1 MSISVLVMLHIA
13 VIMASKMFSFMI
25 NGLTLGVRSANNIKA
40 INSQSQFVR
49 PKAYSV
55 SHAMEHG
62 SFHYD
67 SVGSKC
73 QASSRY
79 LLLSM
84 SVFIVFVSVCWCW
97 HINGLRG

>member
-1 MSISVLVMLHIA
+1 MT
-13 VIMASKMFSFMI
+13 SKMFSFMI
-25 NGLTLGVRSANNIKA
+25 NGLTLGIRSANNIKA
-40 INSQSQFVR
+40 INGQSL
-49 PKAYSV
+49 SV

-62 SFHYD
+62 RFHND

-84 SVFIVFVSVCWCW
+84 SVFIVFVSVCWCC
-97 HINGLRG
+97 HTNGLRG

>member
-1 MSISVLVMLHIA
+1 MTLHIA
-13 VIMASKMFSFMI
+13 VIMTPKMFSFMI

-40 INSQSQFVR
+40 INGQGLFV
-49 PKAYSV
+49 Y
-55 SHAMEHG
+55 HAMEHG
-62 SFHYD
+62 RFHYD

-84 SVFIVFVSVCWCW
+84 SVFIVFVSVRWCC
-97 HINGLRG
+97 HTSGLRGLCLLLD

>member
-1 MSISVLVMLHIA
+1 MLHIA
-13 VIMASKMFSFMI
+13 VIMTPKMFSFMI

-40 INSQSQFVR
+40 INGQSQFVI
-49 PKAYSV
+49 AFV

-62 SFHYD
+62 RFHYD
-67 SVGSKC
+67 SVGSKY
-73 QASSRY
+73 QAASSRY

-97 HINGLRG
+97 HTNGLRGYCLLLDCQV